1 MHRSSSSESGEA
13 GIGATVELARYAKQ
27 VSYSD
32 LPRNVKD
39 EAARAFLNWIGCV
52 LGGCHDP
59 AVEIAVA
66 ELAERGGRPQSSLI
80 GHGAR
85 SDVASAAFVN
95 CLSSTV
101 LSFDDTHLETVTHPT
116 GPVAAALFAL
126 AEHRPITGEDFLAAL
141 AAGIEIECRISNV
154 LLRKPAQAN
163 VGFFVTGLS
172 GPIGAAAALGNVLRL
187 DERQMVAALGLAAA
201 QSSGFRAT
209 HGSMSAFFIPAH
221 AARSGV
227 SAAMLASKGFT
238 CTNNVL
244 EAPRGFVDV
253 FGREG
258 DLTHATKGLGEHF
271 EMLANAYKPY
281 PSGIVVHPAIDACLE
296 IAGQLADNAR
306 FETVHLRV
314 HPLALELTG
323 RRDPKTPVEAQISLF
338 HWASACLIQRAAGIS
353 QLQRDCIDDPAVKA
367 LRARIVA
374 VADSSLARD
383 EAIAEVTLASGQVL
397 RAHVAHARGSVA
409 RPMTDDEL
417 DRKFEA
423 QAAAVLAPG
432 ARTRLLRSCRNLAEA
447 KNVGVELAEA
457 LENR

>member
-1 MHRSSSSESGEA
+1 MQATYTSLPNRVKVEA
-13 GIGATVELARYAKQ
+13 V
-27 VSYSD
+27 
-32 LPRNVKD
+32 
-39 EAARAFLNWIGCV
+39 RAFLNWMGCV
-52 LGGCHDP
+52 LGGCRDP
-59 AVEIAVA
+59 AVEVAVA
-66 ELAERGGRPQSSLI
+66 ELADRGGKPQSSLI
-80 GHGAR
+80 GHGIR
-85 SDVASAAFVN
+85 SDAASAAFVN

-126 AEHRPITGEDFLAAL
+126 AEKQPITGEDFVAAL
-141 AAGIEIECRISNV
+141 AVGIEIECRISNV

-163 VGFFVTGLS
+163 LGFFVTGLS
-172 GPIGAAAALGNVLRL
+172 GPIGAAAAIGNLLEL
-187 DERQMVAALGLAAA
+187 DEQQMAAAIGLAAA

-209 HGSMSAFFIPAH
+209 HGSMAAFLIPAH

-227 SAAMLASKGFT
+227 SAAMLASKGLT

-244 EAPRGFVDV
+244 ESARGFVDV

-258 DLTHATKGLGEHF
+258 DLDHATSGLGEHF

-296 IAGQLADNAR
+296 VAEQLEDSSKLEA
-306 FETVHLRV
+306 VHLKV

-323 RRDPKTPVEAQISLF
+323 RRDPTTPVEAQISLF
-338 HWASACLIQRAAGIS
+338 HWAAACLIQRAAGVA
-353 QLQRDCIDDPAVKA
+353 QLRQDCIDDSAVVA

-374 VADSSLARD
+374 VADSSLRKD
-383 EAIAEVTLASGQVL
+383 EAIAEVMLANGRVL
-397 RAHVAHARGSVA
+397 CSHVAHARGSVA

-423 QAAAVLAPG
+423 QAATVLSAN
-432 ARTRLLRSCRNLAEA
+432 ARTRLLRLCRNLSDVKSVGAEIA
-447 KNVGVELAEA
+447 AV
-457 LENR
+457 LEE